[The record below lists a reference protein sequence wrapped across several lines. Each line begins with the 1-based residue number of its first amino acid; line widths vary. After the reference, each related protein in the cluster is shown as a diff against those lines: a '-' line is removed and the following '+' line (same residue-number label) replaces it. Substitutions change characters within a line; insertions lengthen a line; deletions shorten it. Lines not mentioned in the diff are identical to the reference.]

1 MAMDWRKSVCL
12 KRRPRSSTRMFLG
25 STPAARY
32 SSLRRYALIDPPK
45 PEPTMHTSTRSL
57 AIALRQAPV
66 ARALRRQLAP
76 VAGVAVTV
84 RRGARVAHHA
94 VARRVSARARGVL
107 GGCAERGEGHR
118 CGGLP
123 QRAARVVEAEAAHHG
138 GDPLV
143 VVEREERAA
152 VLQRAPVQ
160 VG

>member
-32 SSLRRYALIDPPK
+32 SSLSRYALIDPPK

-57 AIALRQAPV
+57 AMALRQAPV
-66 ARALRRQLAP
+66 ARSLGGELAA

-84 RRGARVAHHA
+84 RRGAWVAHHA
-94 VARRVSARARGVL
+94 VPRRVPVRGRGVL
-107 GGCAERGEGHR
+107 GGRAERRERHR
-118 CGGLP
+118 GRGLP
-123 QRAARVVEAEAAHHG
+123 QCAAGVVEAEAAHRG
-138 GDPLV
+138 GDALV

-152 VLQRAPVQ
+152 VLKRAAVQ
-160 VG
+160 